1 MAYIGRQQDGF
12 GVRSRFIYTATGGQT
27 TFNTDDSG
35 NALSYADGA
44 YVDVYLNGVLLDPA
58 DYTAT
63 SLTSIVLDSGAT
75 ASDILEVIVY
85 DVFSVFSGT
94 FTNGITASDATV
106 TGTILAGTDSGDAF
120 NAHSKLRVQKD
131 DHAYLQ
137 IKSANTKQAGVL
149 LGDTDDDFV
158 GGMIYDNSTNH
169 LQFNSNDA
177 EAMRIDSSG
186 NVGIGSTVPQ
196 GKLTIQ
202 KDQAGSSTSGTGT
215 TLTFNGNAGSGNPWE
230 IYRDNGTSGDLVI
243 AQDASGTRSEAMRIK
258 LSNSYVG
265 ISTNSPSAPLEVSR
279 SDAGIIQYITNTGSA
294 QAYTAYG
301 NSDNQPWSQD
311 FNTAGGLL
319 VGIDSDET
327 GVVFQGGNKALRF
340 GTNASERMRILAGG
354 GLTFNGDTADA
365 NALDDYEEGT
375 WTPTIAG
382 MTYEYAGGAY
392 TKIGRRVQCSG
403 FLINCTSGTASSAAA
418 KLAGLPFTVSNTLGS
433 TSLED
438 GGAFTYFLNLGRSSS
453 FISVAPDDSS
463 TECFLYF
470 TVGASTGY
478 TSLLRTDLDNSS
490 FSARFFFT
498 YIST

>member
-1 MAYIGRQQDGF
+1 MAYIGRENDGF

-35 NALSYADGA
+35 NALSYSDGA

-120 NAHSKLRVQKD
+120 NDHSKLRVQKA

-177 EAMRIDSSG
+177 ERMRIDSSG
-186 NVGIGSTVPQ
+186 QVGIGTTSPVRRFHVHES
-196 GKLTIQ
+196 G
-202 KDQAGSSTSGTGT
+202 SGTNGYIHLTNANTGAT
-215 TLTFNGNAGSGNPWE
+215 TTDGFSILNSGANGRVTLMQRENESM
-230 IYRDNGTSGDLVI
+230 IF
-243 AQDASGTRSEAMRIK
+243 
-258 LSNSYVG
+258 
-265 ISTNSPSAPLEVSR
+265 STNA
-279 SDAGIIQYITNTGSA
+279 T
-294 QAYTAYG
+294 
-301 NSDNQPWSQD
+301 
-311 FNTAGGLL
+311 
-319 VGIDSDET
+319 
-327 GVVFQGGNKALRF
+327 
-340 GTNASERMRILAGG
+340 ERMRLLSGG
-354 GLTFNGDTADA
+354 GLTFNGDTATA
-365 NALDDYEEGT
+365 NALNDYEEGT

-382 MTYEYAGGAY
+382 MTYEFAGGAY
-392 TKIGRRVQCSG
+392 TKIGRRVHCSG
-403 FLINCTSGTASSAAA
+403 FIINCTSGTASSVTA
-418 KLAGLPFTVSNTLGS
+418 KLSGLPFTVSNTLGT

-438 GGAFTYFLNLGRSSS
+438 GGAFTYFNYLGRSSS

-478 TSLLRTDLDNSS
+478 TSVLRTDLDNSS